1 MGQTGPAAAMSGI
14 YLLVALLAAM
24 NAGRRGGPHGG
35 RLWRRIAALVAL
47 LALWRLM
54 GAQGW
59 LIQWLRGWSHAAA
72 LYDQRRL
79 VQVPVLYLALGGLY
93 LAWRRWGGS
102 LRRGRA
108 TTAWVAAMAMAGL
121 AVMRAIS
128 LHGTDAI
135 LYYPIGP
142 LHLHHIIDIALTA
155 TVGACALLARLRP
168 STQHRVRPY

>member
-1 MGQTGPAAAMSGI
+1 MASVAMSAA
-14 YLLVALLAAM
+14 YLLVAALATL
-24 NAGRRGGPHGG
+24 NAGGRGGPHDG

-47 LALWRLM
+47 LALWRLL
-54 GAQGW
+54 GARGW
-59 LIQWLRGWSHAAA
+59 LIEWLRGWSHAAA

-79 VQVPVLYLALGGLY
+79 MQVPVLYLALGGLY

-121 AVMRAIS
+121 AIIRTIS

-142 LHLHHIIDIALTA
+142 LHLHHIVDIALTI
-155 TVGACALLARLRP
+155 TVGACSLLARLRP
-168 STQHRVRPY
+168 SPQYRARLY